1 MTTCVAALRCDARC
15 ADPCPLVLQKYST
28 VRGTPSRANGTSPNN
43 DDGSFSSPAQNGQTL
58 NPIAAAQNAVAN
70 TDGGVLA
77 STRNAAVAAGGATV
91 AAGGAALAA
100 TKNAGSRA
108 VGGEKSSADLQAEIK
123 RLQSQLDAAGR
134 KGAQQVQQAADGV
147 SLQVV
152 GVLMFASLLL
162 GIWLF

>member
-1 MTTCVAALRCDARC
+1 MSATSACI
-15 ADPCPLVLQKYST
+15 
-28 VRGTPSRANGTSPNN
+28 RGTPSRANGTSPNN

-108 VGGEKSSADLQAEIK
+108 VGGEMYEEAMDTMFVG
-123 RLQSQLDAAGR
+123 LD
-134 KGAQQVQQAADGV
+134 DGGW
-147 SLQVV
+147 S
-152 GVLMFASLLL
+152 
-162 GIWLF
+162 

>member
-1 MTTCVAALRCDARC
+1 M
-15 ADPCPLVLQKYST
+15 
-28 VRGTPSRANGTSPNN
+28 
-43 DDGSFSSPAQNGQTL
+43 
-58 NPIAAAQNAVAN
+58 
-70 TDGGVLA
+70 LA